1 MNRSADIK
9 LDFMRDEIKK
19 TDESQCDQV
28 KKKKKRS
35 GNMNRKANDE
45 D

>member
-28 KKKKKRS
+28 KKKKKEWKYEQKS
-35 GNMNRKANDE
+35 K
-45 D
+45 

>member
-19 TDESQCDQV
+19 TDESQCQV
-28 KKKKKRS
+28 KKKKRS